1 MYCRHSLSKCIHSCT
16 AKSTTIAGANNG
28 SSLSRWIFGSSQFQA
43 NPYSAIDT
51 FFTAHRR
58 TLSSSSSS
66 ILDETLEDDLV
77 VDPSQQRSSSSA
89 FHDRPTTNAK
99 SGSSS
104 PWAVYDDVWGSSTAP
119 PSASSSTA
127 GTVITSSITPEQML
141 LLGPESVKIDDSTE
155 MGSETK
161 ILEAYNSHLESRSSS
176 HFGYPYNLDVRAGL
190 SFLTRVRSC

>member
-16 AKSTTIAGANNG
+16 AKSTTIAGAKNG
-28 SSLSRWIFGSSQFQA
+28 SSLSRWIFGPSQFQA
-43 NPYSAIDT
+43 NPYNAIDT
-51 FFTAHRR
+51 FFIVHRR

-66 ILDETLEDDLV
+66 VLDETPEDDLV
-77 VDPSQQRSSSSA
+77 VD
-89 FHDRPTTNAK
+89 RPTNAK

-104 PWAVYDDVWGSSTAP
+104 PWAVYDDVWGSATAPP

-127 GTVITSSITPEQML
+127 GTVITSSITPEQMS
-141 LLGPESVKIDDSTE
+141 LLGPESVQIDDSTV

-176 HFGYPYNLDVRAGL
+176 HFGYPYNLDVRPSCL
-190 SFLTRVRSC
+190 SFLTCDYHVYILLVSKCFFPH